1 MLFIILIPK
10 TCKFSM
16 KSIKHSITYKQIN
29 EKDKSVIDLGHM
41 LMNKEKA
48 VRELENLLSKVENQ
62 ARILDELETAQW
74 HYMDLVG
81 ITLSGLFDKSEL
93 KKERKEHSH
102 LIKVS
107 DELPFFE
114 DNECAAFM
122 SEQHNFPLNI
132 CAAYVYSHKW

>member
-1 MLFIILIPK
+1 
-10 TCKFSM
+10 
-16 KSIKHSITYKQIN
+16 
-29 EKDKSVIDLGHM
+29 M

-93 KKERKEHSH
+93 KKNGKNILTLLKLVMNYLFLKIMNAQR
-102 LIKVS
+102 L
-107 DELPFFE
+107 
-114 DNECAAFM
+114 C
-122 SEQHNFPLNI
+122 LNNI
-132 CAAYVYSHKW
+132 TLL